1 MGNDFGFTEDD
12 LSMIDL
18 SLLDLLSD
26 YSGDTKKTQVYNKVL
41 LIRREDTF
49 LVNTIKNNLDKNAFQ
64 YVESGLGVP
73 ELMSKKDVAELLI
86 LYVDNT
92 GDDIR
97 EALACIKDLILDEG
111 KELIILGDRNEV
123 NSVEHVI
130 PQNLIADIFERP
142 FDMQRIMRRVGDF
155 LIQQKAAPRKKLI
168 LIVDDDPTYL
178 RMIYNWLRDDYSV
191 CMASSGMQAMS
202 WLTENKADLV
212 LLDYEMPKLKGSQV
226 LEMMRSDP
234 KTAQTPVI
242 FLTGNSDKK
251 SIMEVLAMKP
261 AGYLLKSIDRA
272 NLLEN
277 LRKFFIEQRYKK

>member
-18 SLLDLLSD
+18 SLLDLLSG

-97 EALACIKDLILDEG
+97 EALTYIKDLILEEG
-111 KELIILGDRNEV
+111 KELIILGDRSEM

-234 KTAQTPVI
+234 QTAQIPVI